1 MINNEY
7 QMIKSCNVGDKVTLV
22 LRFSD
27 VQIRK
32 TTSNADYASL
42 IGFDGKDLIDVKIWS
57 LPAEKKEI
65 LKNGEVY
72 LATGSIKDY
81 QGKMQLNVNDFRL
94 IEEGEM
100 DLSVFYEYAK
110 MSAEDL
116 QKNIIEYAQK
126 IENNIIKE
134 IVVTLLKEHYRE
146 YFLHPAAVTM
156 HHNYF
161 SGLAYHV
168 YSMLVLSDAYLKHYP
183 FLNKDLVYAGI
194 IVHDIGKV
202 LELSGGKGSEYT
214 KVGNLL
220 GHISIGCNLIYKAS
234 CDLGYENTDESIALQ
249 HIVLAHHGINEY
261 GSPKEPMMAE
271 AVLIYLLDY
280 SDSRMAALEKEYKN
294 VEEMKG
300 GYTNPLPA
308 FDRKA
313 FYVPNIKNN
322 E

>member
-7 QMIKSCNVGDKVTLV
+7 QMIKNCNIGDKVTLV

-27 VQIRK
+27 IQIRK

-42 IGFDGKDLIDVKIWS
+42 IGYDGKDLIDVKIWS
-57 LPAEKKEI
+57 LPVEKKEM

-72 LATGSIKDY
+72 LATGTIKDY
-81 QGKMQLNVNDFRL
+81 QGKMQLNVNDFRI

-100 DLSVFYEYAK
+100 DLSSFYEYAK
-110 MSAEDL
+110 LDVDEL
-116 QKNIIEYAQK
+116 QKRIISYTQK
-126 IENNIIKE
+126 IENIIIKE
-134 IVVTLLKEHYRE
+134 IVVTLLKEHYND

-168 YSMLVLSDAYLKHYP
+168 YSMLVLSDTYLNHYP
-183 FLNKDLVYAGI
+183 FLNRDLVYAGI

-202 LELSGGKGSEYT
+202 YELSSGKGAEYT
-214 KVGNLL
+214 KMGNLI

-234 CDLGYENTDESIALQ
+234 CDLGYQNTDEALALQ

-261 GSPKEPMMAE
+261 GSPKEPLMAE
-271 AVLIYLLDY
+271 AVLIYLLDF
-280 SDSRMAALEKEYKN
+280 SDSRMAALEKEYKDI
-294 VEEMKG
+294 EEMKG

-308 FDRKA
+308 FERKM
-313 FYVPNIKNN
+313 FYIPNIKK
-322 E
+322 

>member
-1 MINNEY
+1 
-7 QMIKSCNVGDKVTLV
+7 MIKDYSIGDKATLV

-57 LPAEKKEI
+57 LPQEKKDI

-72 LATGSIKDY
+72 LAVGNMKDY
-81 QGKMQLNVNDFRL
+81 QGKMQLNVTDFRL
-94 IEEGEM
+94 VTDDEM

-110 MSAEDL
+110 LSSLEL
-116 QKNIIEYAQK
+116 QQRIYGYIQK
-126 IENNIIKE
+126 IDNKIIKS
-134 IVVTLLKEHYRE
+134 IVAQLMSDHYQE

-168 YSMLVLSDAYLKHYP
+168 YSMLVLSDVYLMQYP

-194 IVHDIGKV
+194 IIHDIGKIY
-202 LELSGGKGSEYT
+202 ELSGGKGIEYT

-234 CDLGYENTDESIALQ
+234 CDLGYEDTDECLSLQ
-249 HIVLAHHGINEY
+249 HIVLAHHGLNEY
-261 GSPKEPMMAE
+261 GSPKEPQMAE
-271 AVLIYLLDY
+271 AVLIYLLDF
-280 SDSRMAALEKEYKN
+280 SDSRMAALEKEYKDL
-294 VEEMKG
+294 ELLKG
-300 GYTNPLPA
+300 GFTNPLPA
-308 FDRKA
+308 FERKS
-313 FYVPNIKNN
+313 FYVPDLKDTD